1 MSSEPFRD
9 GHGVAKFRHEV
20 IAAILRVSPVGGAR
34 LEVLVWRRTREPF
47 TGRLALPSGPVD
59 AGETMDEALERH
71 LATKLDLTDLGHCE
85 QLVTLSDPGR
95 DPFERTIA
103 TAYVGLV
110 GPSVEPGG
118 DSACR
123 GEPLAGLGEMAFD
136 HRRIVTAALE
146 RVRAKLSYTNIA
158 YALAPAEFT
167 LARLRDLYIEVL
179 GHDVDATNL
188 GRVLGR
194 RGEIVATGRLAT
206 PGVGGG
212 RPARTYRFGSSGYRV
227 TDPFAVLRPV
237 NPVGPTE

>member
-9 GHGVAKFRHEV
+9 DRGVAKFRHEV
-20 IAAILRVSPVGGAR
+20 IAAVLRVAPGRER
-34 LEVLVWRRTREPF
+34 LQVLTWRRTREPF
-47 TGRLALPSGPVD
+47 TGELALPSGPVD
-59 AGETMDEALERH
+59 AGETMDAALERH

-103 TAYVGLV
+103 TAYLGLV
-110 GPSVEPGG
+110 GPDVEPGAG
-118 DSACR
+118 SA
-123 GEPLAGLGEMAFD
+123 GQWVPLAGLGCMAFD
-136 HRRIVTAALE
+136 HHSIVDEALD
-146 RVRAKLSYTNIA
+146 RVRAKMSYTNIA

-167 LARLRDLYIEVL
+167 LAQLRDLYIDVL

-188 GRVLGR
+188 GRVLSR
-194 RGEIVATGRLAT
+194 RGQIIATGRLTT

-212 RPARTYRFGSSGYRV
+212 RPARTYRFRSSRYCV

-237 NPVGPTE
+237 NSTTSTK